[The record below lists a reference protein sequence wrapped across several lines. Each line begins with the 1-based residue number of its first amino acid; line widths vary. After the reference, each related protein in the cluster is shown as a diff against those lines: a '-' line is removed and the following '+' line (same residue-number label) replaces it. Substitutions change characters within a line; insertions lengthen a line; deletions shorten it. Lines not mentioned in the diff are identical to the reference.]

1 MNGLDLSKLSNSDL
15 DALSRGDIKGMSNQG
30 LEFLASLKPQQK
42 EMTAGEVATTAITNI
57 PRSAVGLARDIYTA
71 VTSPLQTA
79 KTVLDLGAGI
89 LQEVLPQ
96 SIVQAVGEDKASR
109 QVAQQVG
116 KFYVDRYGS
125 VEGAKKAI
133 AEDPVGVLADAA
145 TILYGGGAA
154 MKAVPA
160 TQKIGAATQ
169 RAGSMIDPLA
179 ATARGVAGVTRATI
193 PSVLGMTTGAGG
205 ESIRQAFKA
214 GQEGGERGRQFR
226 ENLTGTADPTDIVAI
241 ARQNLDSLRQQ
252 NSEKYRS
259 GMLNISKD
267 KSVLSFDGI
276 DKALLDAN
284 KRVTFEGKVKDKA
297 AAEKLSEA
305 QALVNDWKNQDPSK
319 FHTPEGLDALKQS
332 IGAILDTLEP
342 NKNAYNTVNQVYNS
356 VKSEIV
362 KQAPVYANTMRN
374 YSQGLELIREVE
386 KSLSIGNKSSVDT
399 ALRKLLS
406 LTRDNVQTNYGQRTK
421 LAQQLEEA
429 GGQMM
434 MPGVAGQALQSK
446 VPRGL
451 SQITGGGLPVLAAL
465 GGNLPQAVGMA
476 AISSPRLMGETA
488 YRAGQV
494 ARGMDVVGQTAPF
507 ILTPELYNLLAQSGE
522 TENRISM
529 ETGPG
534 ARR

>member
-1 MNGLDLSKLSNSDL
+1 
-15 DALSRGDIKGMSNQG
+15 
-30 LEFLASLKPQQK
+30 
-42 EMTAGEVATTAITNI
+42 
-57 PRSAVGLARDIYTA
+57 
-71 VTSPLQTA
+71 
-79 KTVLDLGAGI
+79 
-89 LQEVLPQ
+89 
-96 SIVQAVGEDKASR
+96 
-109 QVAQQVG
+109 
-116 KFYVDRYGS
+116 
-125 VEGAKKAI
+125 
-133 AEDPVGVLADAA
+133 
-145 TILYGGGAA
+145 
-154 MKAVPA
+154 
-160 TQKIGAATQ
+160 
-169 RAGSMIDPLA
+169 MIDPLA

-226 ENLTGTADPTDIVAI
+226 ENLTGPADPTDIVAI

-305 QALVNDWKNQDPSK
+305 QALVDDWKNQDPTK

-386 KSLSIGNKSSVDT
+386 KSLSLNNKASVDT